1 MPAYLIAT
9 IDVADPEQYGE
20 YTKLS
25 PAIIDKFDG
34 KFLAR
39 GGRTVSLEGPQ
50 QNARVVVLEFPS
62 VEHAQRFYESDE
74 YQHAK
79 SLRVKA
85 ASAQFFIVDGV

>member
-1 MPAYLIAT
+1 MSAYLIAT
-9 IDVADPEQYGE
+9 IDVTDPEQYSE

-25 PAIIDKFDG
+25 PAIIAKFDG

-62 VEHAQRFYESDE
+62 VEHAERFYESDE
-74 YQHAK
+74 YQQAK
-79 SLRVKA
+79 SLRLKA
-85 ASAQFFIVDGV
+85 ASARFFIVDGV